1 MVRSFKEKEEMK
13 KERGKIRSVY
23 IYAALIKGMEK
34 VCEDEEVSVNS
45 YINKLIASN
54 LKKRRM

>member
-1 MVRSFKEKEEMK
+1 MK